1 MLTYSWIVHRRY
13 VHHTTCSL
21 RHKSTYRSIIDI
33 DSAGRLSTDQSIIKS
48 AVRRTH
54 NADEIKVVVKER
66 TVDGGGRNTGLQSEL
81 GRDTVERAC
90 AWGRAEGHG
99 GQVIMKQYRSVSD
112 RVRWRK

>member
-1 MLTYSWIVHRRY
+1 M
-13 VHHTTCSL
+13 TT
-21 RHKSTYRSIIDI
+21 HD
-33 DSAGRLSTDQSIIKS
+33 
-48 AVRRTH
+48 
-54 NADEIKVVVKER
+54 ADEDKKVLGKER
-66 TVDGGGRNTGLQSEL
+66 TADSRNTGLQGEL